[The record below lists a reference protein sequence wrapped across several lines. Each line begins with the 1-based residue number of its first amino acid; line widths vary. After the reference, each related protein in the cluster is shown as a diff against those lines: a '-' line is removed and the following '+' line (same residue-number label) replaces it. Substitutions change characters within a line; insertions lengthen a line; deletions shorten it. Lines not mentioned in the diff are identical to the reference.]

1 MDERK
6 TVLSALKN
14 KIFKVLPLKEEGN
27 PHLSVYVESLRIY
40 VEGMMSLS
48 SWESMYADLHE
59 IVCVLLYLTENDC
72 GVSTYRRE
80 VFRLLHNI
88 DRMITEMGEAHD

>member
-1 MDERK
+1 
-6 TVLSALKN
+6 
-14 KIFKVLPLKEEGN
+14 
-27 PHLSVYVESLRIY
+27 
-40 VEGMMSLS
+40 MMSLS

-59 IVCVLLYLTENDC
+59 VVCVLLYLTENDC